1 MKQNVTLTFGSALFA
16 LAFIVD
22 STLWAKGD
30 ADKNWPQW
38 RGPFQNGVAPSADPP
53 TTWSESQNI
62 KWKVALPGSG
72 NATPIIWEDKIFIQA
87 AIPTGKKSEPAKSEA
102 DGSTTPGAGADG
114 PRPDGPPPG
123 GPDGKGPGGPPPAG
137 RGPRGPGGGRGRFG
151 GAPPSEIQQFVVLCL
166 DRNTGKTLWQQV
178 AKEELPH
185 EGFREGDG
193 SFASPSGLTDGKNV
207 YAYFGSRG
215 LYCYDMSGKLLWNQD
230 LGKMKIAMGF
240 GEGSSPTLYKD
251 MLIVNWDNE
260 DGSFITALDKN
271 SGKTLWK
278 EKREEHTS
286 WATPL
291 VVEHDG
297 KAEVVTAATGKIRS
311 YDISNG
317 KLLWECGGLTRNV
330 IPSPVADADK
340 VYCLSG
346 FQGSSLLAIKLG
358 GSGDLTGSPSIA
370 WSYKK
375 STPYVPSPLLYDG
388 RLYFYAVNNGRISCL
403 DSKSGQ
409 VLIDAEPIEDLSMV
423 YSSPLGAAGK
433 IYLPGRNGVTVVL
446 KQSDKLERLASNKLD
461 DKFDASPAAVGK
473 ELFLRGRQNLYCIA
487 EK

>member
-1 MKQNVTLTFGSALFA
+1 MKLNSLSSSALLA
-16 LAFIVD
+16 LALSVQ
-22 STLWAKGD
+22 SVSAKGD
-30 ADKNWPQW
+30 ADYNWPQW
-38 RGPFQNGVAPSADPP
+38 RGPSQTGVAPTADPP
-53 TTWSESQNI
+53 TTWSESENI
-62 KWKVALPGSG
+62 KWKVNLPGSG
-72 NATPIIWEDKIFIQA
+72 NATPIVWGDQIFIQA
-87 AIPTGKKSEPAKSEA
+87 AIATGKKVEAAKT
-102 DGSTTPGAGADG
+102 DST
-114 PRPDGPPPG
+114 PPPQPPG
-123 GPDGKGPGGPPPAG
+123 RGGPGPDGKGPGGPPPG
-137 RGPRGPGGGRGRFG
+137 GFRGPGGPGGGRGRFG
-151 GAPPSEIQQFVVLCL
+151 GPPPTEIEQFVLICL
-166 DRNTGKTLWQQV
+166 DRKTGKTLWQQV

-185 EGFREGDG
+185 EGFKEGDG

-207 YAYFGSRG
+207 YAYFGSHG
-215 LYCYDMSGKLLWNQD
+215 LYCYDMSGKLQWSQD
-230 LGKMKIAMGF
+230 LGRMKIALGF

-251 MLIVNWDNE
+251 TLIVTWDNE

-271 SGKTLWK
+271 TGKSLWK
-278 EKREEHTS
+278 EKREERTS

-311 YDISNG
+311 YDISTG

-330 IPSPVADADK
+330 IPSPVADAEK

-358 GSGDLTGSPSIA
+358 GSGDLTGSDSIA
-370 WSYKK
+370 WTHKK
-375 STPYVPSPLLYDG
+375 STPYVPSPLLYNG
-388 RLYFYAVNNGRISCL
+388 KLYFYTVNNGRISCL

-409 VLIDAEPIEDLSMV
+409 VMIDAEPLEELSMV
-423 YSSPLGAAGK
+423 YASPVGAAGK

-446 KQSDKLERLASNKLD
+446 KQSDKLEKLATNKLD

-473 ELFLRGRQNLYCIA
+473 ELFLRGQKNLYCIA